1 LSEAQRAN
9 AALWVSRYN
18 SDGAFMMLQSC
29 ARYLVGWILLS
40 LLAGPAIA
48 QQQYSRSGLLSCAM
62 APTIGLI
69 VGSRQTMTC
78 QFQPDRGGITERYA
92 GVINRIG
99 LDLGV
104 TAGGAM
110 GWAVLTS
117 AEVPAQGGLAGTYV
131 GASGDISLGVGV
143 GANVMFGGSNK
154 SVALQ
159 PISVEGQVGV
169 NLAVGIANLQLRPTL

>member
-1 LSEAQRAN
+1 MVMTLK
-9 AALWVSRYN
+9 
-18 SDGAFMMLQSC
+18 SC
-29 ARYLVGWILLS
+29 AHHLVGAILLS
-40 LLAGPAIA
+40 LLAGPTIA
-48 QQQYSRSGLLSCAM
+48 QQQYSRSGLLSCTM

-78 QFQPDRGGITERYA
+78 QFQPDRGGPPERYA

-99 LDLGV
+99 LDLGF

-117 AEVPAQGGLAGTYV
+117 TTVPVRGGLAGSYV
-131 GASGDISLGVGV
+131 GGSGDIALGVGV
-143 GANVMFGGSNK
+143 GANVMFGGSNS

-159 PISVEGQVGV
+159 PVSIEGQIGV
-169 NLAVGIANLQLRPTL
+169 NLAVGIANLQLRPI

>member
-1 LSEAQRAN
+1 
-9 AALWVSRYN
+9 
-18 SDGAFMMLQSC
+18 
-29 ARYLVGWILLS
+29 
-40 LLAGPAIA
+40 
-48 QQQYSRSGLLSCAM
+48 LLSCSM

-117 AEVPAQGGLAGTYV
+117 AEVPVQGGLAGTYV

-169 NLAVGIANLQLRPTL
+169 NLALGIANLQLRPTL

>member
-1 LSEAQRAN
+1 
-9 AALWVSRYN
+9 
-18 SDGAFMMLQSC
+18 MMLKSC
-29 ARYLVGWILLS
+29 ARHLVGLTLLS
-40 LLAGPAIA
+40 LLAGPSIA
-48 QQQYSRSGLLSCAM
+48 QGQYSRSGLLSCAM

-78 QFQPDRGGITERYA
+78 QFQPDRGGMTERYV

-99 LDLGV
+99 LDLGF

-117 AEVPAQGGLAGTYV
+117 ADVPVRGGLAGSYF
-131 GASGDISLGVGV
+131 GGSGDISLGVGV
-143 GANVMFGGSNK
+143 GANVMFGGSNR

-159 PISVEGQVGV
+159 PVSIEGQVGV
-169 NLAVGIANLQLRPTL
+169 NLAVGIANLQLRPVL

>member
-1 LSEAQRAN
+1 M
-9 AALWVSRYN
+9 ALKN
-18 SDGAFMMLQSC
+18 C
-29 ARYLVGWILLS
+29 TRYLAGGILLT
-40 LLAGPAIA
+40 LLAGPTTA
-48 QQQYSRSGLLSCAM
+48 QQQYSRSGVLSCAM

-78 QFQPDRGGITERYA
+78 QFKSDRGPTERYA

-110 GWAVLTS
+110 EWAVMTS
-117 AEVPAQGGLAGTYV
+117 AEVPAQGGLAGNYV
-131 GASGDISLGVGV
+131 GGSGDISLGVGV

-159 PISVEGQVGV
+159 PVSVEGQVGI
-169 NLAVGIANLQLRPTL
+169 NLALGIASLQLRPAL